1 VIKVEINNIQA
12 TALPLPAPQGE
23 PEAGSLRRYQV
34 VAERIRQFV
43 AQQDLAPGGR
53 LPSERDLAGTLAVS
67 RGSVREALLAL
78 ELEGVVEVRQG
89 SGIYLRTVQRPDAAA
104 PAVTGTS
111 LFELL
116 SARRVIEPELA
127 AVAARVA
134 TAAHVARLLALTAE
148 LTRLHAAR
156 APSAAVDREF
166 HLEIARAAGN
176 NALIGVFDFLWNQCG
191 GVWDQLDRMVGE
203 DGPRGADV
211 ADHQHIARAIAVR
224 NPAGARQ
231 AMRAHLDR
239 VIEVLIRTGQ
249 PLPQR

>member
-1 VIKVEINNIQA
+1 MNKVEINNGGTD
-12 TALPLPAPQGE
+12 TA
-23 PEAGSLRRYQV
+23 SLRRYQV
-34 VAERIRQFV
+34 VAERIRHFV
-43 AQQDLAPGGR
+43 QEQGLAPGSR
-53 LPSERDLAGTLAVS
+53 LPSERDLAATLSVS

-78 ELEGVVEVRQG
+78 ELEGALEVRQG
-89 SGIYLRTVQRPDAAA
+89 SGIYLRNLPRPC
-104 PAVTGTS
+104 AVAGSTG

-134 TAAHVARLLALTAE
+134 PDSHVARLLELTAE

-156 APSAAVDREF
+156 APSAAADREF

-191 GVWDQLDRMVGE
+191 GVWDQLDRMVDE
-203 DGPRGADV
+203 DGPRGADL
-211 ADHQHIARAIAVR
+211 ADHQHIAHAIAER

-239 VIEVLIRTGQ
+239 VIAVLMRTRLQ
-249 PLPQR
+249 SPQER